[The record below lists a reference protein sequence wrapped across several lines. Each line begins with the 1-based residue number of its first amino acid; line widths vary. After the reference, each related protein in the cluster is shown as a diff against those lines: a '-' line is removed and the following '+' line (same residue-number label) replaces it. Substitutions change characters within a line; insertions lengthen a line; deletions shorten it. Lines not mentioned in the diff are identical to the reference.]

1 MQLITDSRISATL
14 DAVSTFSSANAYQ
27 AIAVAFTQIYSTAPS
42 PDVTEA
48 AHQKHLDVHLRAL
61 KTLFID
67 LVKVRDAQTFQLH
80 KAIPPQTVW
89 DFVNSKKGKE
99 KEGDVEMV
107 EVESAN
113 ETSTGS
119 GVDYEG
125 ALGSIYSHSPSS
137 FSLSVPSGSSTVS
150 LEELTPRRSPTL
162 DALLSLLSEASQ
174 PDSPSSRLT
183 SSSQRMRI
191 ADSIC
196 ALLAGTVTKIA
207 ERKAIVEGARG
218 KEVSAALKRLAAT
231 GSDKV
236 RLLVAE

>member
-1 MQLITDSRISATL
+1 
-14 DAVSTFSSANAYQ
+14 
-27 AIAVAFTQIYSTAPS
+27 
-42 PDVTEA
+42 
-48 AHQKHLDVHLRAL
+48 
-61 KTLFID
+61 
-67 LVKVRDAQTFQLH
+67 
-80 KAIPPQTVW
+80 
-89 DFVNSKKGKE
+89 
-99 KEGDVEMV
+99 MV
-107 EVESAN
+107 EVESAL

-125 ALGSIYSHSPSS
+125 ALASIYSHTPSA
-137 FSLSVPSGSSTVS
+137 FSSSAPSGSSTVS
-150 LEELTPRRSPTL
+150 LEASTPRRSPTL

-236 RLLVAE
+236 RLLVAECVASAHTCNLSADSRRSAQSSNGNRERFVRSSPGIHGYVDTRNISLY